1 MNKSEKNQFLKNVL
15 TIFSGTTIAQI
26 INFSA
31 IIILQRYFYSP
42 EEYAPFRLFFEFA
55 AVFSSVAALRL
66 ESGLI
71 LEREDNRALSLL
83 RICLTTVFG
92 VVGVCSMHLT
102 SSQPVS
108 DTGVVEWCI
117 DFGLVAGFLMHESI
131 HQSAYTPVSC
141 SHCKQVWRIPRVHS

>member
-1 MNKSEKNQFLKNVL
+1 LNKSEKNQFLKNVL

-71 LEREDNRALSLL
+71 LEREDNSALFIKNLFKI
-83 RICLTTVFG
+83 RCNCFYN
-92 VVGVCSMHLT
+92 
-102 SSQPVS
+102 
-108 DTGVVEWCI
+108 WR
-117 DFGLVAGFLMHESI
+117 
-131 HQSAYTPVSC
+131 SC
-141 SHCKQVWRIPRVHS
+141 FYILFY